1 MTQPRV
7 FIVSGPSGVGKSSII
22 HGVLDRRVDV
32 KLSVSTTTRG
42 VREGEE
48 EGQDYYFVDQAEFEG
63 MIASNG
69 FLEWA
74 QSYGNYYGTG
84 RTQIEN
90 ILSQGCHALLDIDTQ
105 GALNIQKGFS
115 GAVYLFITPP
125 SLSDLEARLRGR
137 GSETPESLE
146 KRLERAATEIGLSDH
161 YDHIIINNTVEEA
174 VSGFLKL
181 MDREAE
187 RPVDFREIENPGG
200 GRDSP
205 MGGAVLGAGD
215 LGQTRD
221 LGQTMESDSQTRVI
235 ASLEPKVQRALRTE
249 LEALIRERIERVLQN
264 DLEKIFEETL
274 REFDNS

>member
-1 MTQPRV
+1 
-7 FIVSGPSGVGKSSII
+7 
-22 HGVLDRRVDV
+22 
-32 KLSVSTTTRG
+32 
-42 VREGEE
+42 
-48 EGQDYYFVDQAEFEG
+48 
-63 MIASNG
+63 MI
-69 FLEWA
+69 F
-74 QSYGNYYGTG
+74 
-84 RTQIEN
+84 R
-90 ILSQGCHALLDIDTQ
+90 HQ